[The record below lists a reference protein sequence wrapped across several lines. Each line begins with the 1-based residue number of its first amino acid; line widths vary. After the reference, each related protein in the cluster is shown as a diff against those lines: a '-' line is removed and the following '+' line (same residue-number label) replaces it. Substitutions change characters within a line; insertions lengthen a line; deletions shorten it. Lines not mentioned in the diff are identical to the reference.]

1 MKIILEG
8 SSKEIKEFM
17 STYKD
22 LKDIEVKTV
31 KNKKY
36 ELTEET
42 IYVNGHALHR
52 IKALKGFGD
61 VKKGDLGGYVET
73 EDNLSHEGNC
83 WIYDSAKAFGNA
95 RVSGNAKILN
105 VAIVFGNARIY
116 DNAVISEFAQVWN
129 SAEVFGYARVFGHA
143 KVYMVSEVYGHS
155 NIHGNAILSKYERI
169 DDKNIDS

>member
-83 WIYDSAKAFGNA
+83 WIYDSAKALGNA
-95 RVSGNAKILN
+95 NISGNAKVLN
-105 VAIVFGNARIY
+105 VARVFGNARIY
-116 DNAVISEFAQVWN
+116 DNAVISECAQVWG

-143 KVYMVSEVYGHS
+143 KVNMVADISGHS
-155 NIHGNAILSKYERI
+155 TIHGSAIISRYEHI
-169 DDKNIDS
+169 YDKNIDS